1 MQKTPVCIALCCIAF
16 LFGMTTTDTLAQTH
30 SHTETKQDIK
40 PPKIFLDKN
49 PRIVKY
55 QLKRLN
61 NARLLLVERSDD
73 DPKYLLVH
81 QEILGREGIA
91 KGDLDDAVQAIAN
104 INDTDPV
111 TEILKL
117 IPDFASEGELKGT
130 AKQFVNLLL
139 EQKRETLK
147 SRTGS
152 LVEATEADNRLLN
165 IAGYAGLLLTGAS
178 DKAFDLASNNSQKVA
193 TLLESIPLI
202 PSQEIRNSLSE
213 RVIDAL
219 GEQNRVDVRLAAV
232 KAMGT
237 INTDLS
243 NKFIV
248 TAPLVKN
255 PDLRESAVQVLLK
268 IPRKNRDAAV
278 AEQLAT
284 YLVKFAEDTPPA
296 DRTSDAFV
304 EAMQLA
310 DQTLGLLP
318 SEMSDRYRKRLG
330 DVTVRVILI
339 HTVEEEMRYDVPWF
353 AVQAGTD
360 IQIILKN
367 EDLMAHNLVITMPE
381 ALQTVALQAA
391 AEGPTIGPS
400 GKQYVPDSS
409 DVLFGTEMV
418 SAETQ
423 TRVTFRAPSTPGEYP
438 YVCTFPG
445 HWMRMYGVMVVVDN
459 LGEFQRNPVEPK
471 DPVGSNRPLV
481 QAWKV
486 EDLNNKIE
494 MGLRGRS
501 FEIGK
506 KIFNEATCAQC
517 HKVGQEGKAV
527 GPDLTDLW
535 SRWKGDAAGVLRE
548 IIEPSHKIEAKY
560 IVRKVITLD
569 GDVISGI
576 VVAEDKETISILPN
590 PESPEPTVIA
600 QEDIDDMIK
609 SSVSIMP
616 KGLMDRF
623 TEDEIFELLS
633 YLRSLNSN
641 K

>member
-91 KGDLDDAVQAIAN
+91 KGDLDDAVQAISN

-232 KAMGT
+232 KAMST
-237 INTDLS
+237 ITTDLS

>member
-1 MQKTPVCIALCCIAF
+1 MQKKLASLLLSCIVI
-16 LFGMTTTDTLAQTH
+16 LFGANSPNVLAQTH
-30 SHTETKQDIK
+30 SHSEANQDIK
-40 PPKIFLDKN
+40 PPKVFLDKN

-55 QLKRLN
+55 QLKRLS

-111 TEILKL
+111 TELLAL
-117 IPDFASEGELKGT
+117 IPGVDSEGELAGS
-130 AKQFVNLLL
+130 AKQFVSLLL
-139 EQKRETLK
+139 EQKIETLR

-152 LVEATEADNRLLN
+152 LIEATEADSRLLN
-165 IAGYAGLLLTGAS
+165 IAGFAGLMLTGS
-178 DKAFDLASNNSQKVA
+178 SEKAFELASKNPLKMA
-193 TLLESIPLI
+193 TLLESIPMI
-202 PSQEIRNSLSE
+202 PSQKIRNSLNIKITAMLSDQQP
-213 RVIDAL
+213 I
-219 GEQNRVDVRLAAV
+219 GVRLAAV
-232 KAMGT
+232 NAMNSLTSDFSNNFKT
-237 INTDLS
+237 I
-243 NKFIV
+243 
-248 TAPLVKN
+248 APLVNN
-255 PDLRESAVQVLLK
+255 PNLRASAVRALLK
-268 IPRKNRDAAV
+268 IPRKNRDASV
-278 AEQLAT
+278 AEKLASF
-284 YLVKFAEDTPPA
+284 LVKFAEDTPTA
-296 DRTSDAFV
+296 KRTSDTFI

-318 SEMSDRYRKRLG
+318 PEMSDRYRKRLS
-330 DVTVRVILI
+330 DVSVRVILI

-367 EDLMAHNLVITMPE
+367 EDLMAHNLVITKPDS
-381 ALQTVALQAA
+381 LQKVALQAA
-391 AEGPTIGPS
+391 AEGPTVGPS
-400 GKQYVPDSS
+400 GKQYVPESS
-409 DVLFGTEMV
+409 DVLIGTEMV
-418 SAETQ
+418 SAEKQ
-423 TRVTFRAPSTPGEYP
+423 SRITFRAPSEPGEYP

-445 HWMRMYGVMVVVDN
+445 HWMRMYGVMVVVDD
-459 LGEFQRNPVEPK
+459 LGEFQRNPIEPK

-481 QAWKV
+481 KAWTV
-486 EDLNNKIE
+486 EDFNDKIE

-517 HKVGQEGKAV
+517 HQVGELGKAV

-535 SRWKGDAAGVLRE
+535 ARWKGDAAGVLRE
-548 IIEPSHKIEAKY
+548 VIEPSHKIDPKY

-600 QEDIDDMIK
+600 QDDIDDMIK

-633 YLRSLNSN
+633 YLRSINST

>member
-1 MQKTPVCIALCCIAF
+1 MQKKLASLLLSCIVISIGANSPKVF
-16 LFGMTTTDTLAQTH
+16 AQTH
-30 SHTETKQDIK
+30 SHSEANQDIK
-40 PPKIFLDKN
+40 PPRVFLDKN

-55 QLKRLN
+55 QLKRLS

-111 TEILKL
+111 TELLAL
-117 IPDFASEGELKGT
+117 IPDVESEGELAGS
-130 AKQFVNLLL
+130 AKQFVSLLL
-139 EQKRETLK
+139 EQKTETLQ

-152 LVEATEADNRLLN
+152 LVEATEADSRLLN
-165 IAGYAGLLLTGAS
+165 IAGFAGLILTGS
-178 DKAFDLASNNSQKVA
+178 SEKAFELASKNPLKMA
-193 TLLESIPLI
+193 TLLESIPMI
-202 PSQEIRNSLSE
+202 PSQKIRNSLNSK
-213 RVIDAL
+213 ITAMLSDQQPI
-219 GEQNRVDVRLAAV
+219 GVRLAAV
-232 KAMGT
+232 NAMNSLTSDFSNNFKA
-237 INTDLS
+237 I
-243 NKFIV
+243 
-248 TAPLVKN
+248 APLVNN
-255 PDLRESAVQVLLK
+255 PRLRASAVRALLK
-268 IPRKNRDAAV
+268 IPRKNRDASV
-278 AEQLAT
+278 AANLASF
-284 YLVKFAEDTPPA
+284 LVKFAEDTPTA
-296 DRTSDAFV
+296 ERTSDTFI

-318 SEMSDRYRKRLG
+318 PEMSDRYRKRLSA
-330 DVTVRVILI
+330 VSVRVILI

-360 IQIILKN
+360 IQVILKN
-367 EDLMAHNLVITMPE
+367 EDLMAHNLVITKPE

-400 GKQYVPDSS
+400 GKQYVPESS
-409 DVLFGTEMV
+409 DVLIGTEMV
-418 SAETQ
+418 SAEKQ
-423 TRVTFRAPSTPGEYP
+423 SRITFRAPSEPGEYP

-445 HWMRMYGVMVVVDN
+445 HWMRMYGVMVVVDD
-459 LGEFQRNPVEPK
+459 LGEFQRNPTEPK

-481 QAWKV
+481 KAWTI
-486 EDLNNKIE
+486 EDLNDKIE

-517 HKVGQEGKAV
+517 HQVGEMGKAV

-535 SRWKGDAAGVLRE
+535 ARWKGDAAGVLRE
-548 IIEPSHKIEAKY
+548 VIEPSHKIEPKY

-590 PESPEPTVIA
+590 PESPEPTIIA
-600 QEDIDDMIK
+600 QDDIDDMIK

-633 YLRSLNSN
+633 YLRSINST

>member
-232 KAMGT
+232 KAMST
-237 INTDLS
+237 ITTDLS

-494 MGLRGRS
+494 MGLRGRN

>member
-91 KGDLDDAVQAIAN
+91 KGDLDDAVQAISN

-232 KAMGT
+232 KAMST
-237 INTDLS
+237 ITTDLS

-494 MGLRGRS
+494 MGLRGRN

>member
-1 MQKTPVCIALCCIAF
+1 MQKKLASLLLSCIVISIGANSPKVF
-16 LFGMTTTDTLAQTH
+16 AQTH
-30 SHTETKQDIK
+30 SHSEANQDIK
-40 PPKIFLDKN
+40 PPRVFLDKN

-55 QLKRLN
+55 QLKRLS

-111 TEILKL
+111 TELLAL
-117 IPDFASEGELKGT
+117 IPDVESEGELAGS
-130 AKQFVNLLL
+130 AKQFVSLLL
-139 EQKRETLK
+139 EQKTETLR

-152 LVEATEADNRLLN
+152 LVEATEADSRLLN
-165 IAGYAGLLLTGAS
+165 IAGFAGLILTGS
-178 DKAFDLASNNSQKVA
+178 SEKAFELGSKNPLKMA
-193 TLLESIPLI
+193 TLLESIPMI
-202 PSQEIRNSLSE
+202 PSQKIRNSLNSK
-213 RVIDAL
+213 ITAMLSDQQPI
-219 GEQNRVDVRLAAV
+219 GVRLAAV
-232 KAMGT
+232 NAMNSLTSDFSNNFKA
-237 INTDLS
+237 I
-243 NKFIV
+243 
-248 TAPLVKN
+248 APLVNN
-255 PDLRESAVQVLLK
+255 PRLRASAVRALLK
-268 IPRKNRDAAV
+268 IPRKNRDASV
-278 AEQLAT
+278 AANLASF
-284 YLVKFAEDTPPA
+284 LVKFAEDTPTA
-296 DRTSDAFV
+296 KRTSDTFI

-318 SEMSDRYRKRLG
+318 PEMSDRYRKRLSA
-330 DVTVRVILI
+330 VSVRVILI

-360 IQIILKN
+360 IQVILKN
-367 EDLMAHNLVITMPE
+367 EDLMAHNLVITKPE

-400 GKQYVPDSS
+400 GKQYVPESS
-409 DVLFGTEMV
+409 DVLIGTEMV
-418 SAETQ
+418 SAEKQ
-423 TRVTFRAPSTPGEYP
+423 SRITFRAPSEPGEYP

-445 HWMRMYGVMVVVDN
+445 HWMRMYGVMVVVDD
-459 LGEFQRNPVEPK
+459 LGEFQRNPTEPK

-481 QAWKV
+481 KAWTI
-486 EDLNNKIE
+486 EDLNDKIE

-517 HKVGQEGKAV
+517 HQVGEMGKAV

-535 SRWKGDAAGVLRE
+535 ARWKGDAAGVLRE
-548 IIEPSHKIEAKY
+548 VIEPSHKIEPKY

-590 PESPEPTVIA
+590 PESPEPTIIA
-600 QEDIDDMIK
+600 QDDIDDMIK

-633 YLRSLNSN
+633 YLRSINST